1 MNNMVYIVFPGYRME
16 GINAWYSVENLR
28 VALLNKG
35 LQSKL
40 ICFSDYTN
48 DEFSNLSTPLGV
60 ILIHVITHMCTVKFA
75 RHLNVVSGWKSI
87 FLNDFNSHDG
97 ASNKLR
103 MYYVLNKNNISIPKT
118 ISINGYSPL
127 KEADADSL
135 INEFNGNVVIK
146 PYRGFRGQHTFLC
159 NNGRELLERLNII
172 RSSKQLQFEKIGVS
186 NSQAVLQEY
195 VSDYNDL
202 YIRIYATNNH
212 MGGYLG
218 LVAPS
223 EENKFNNFN
232 KYRFR
237 VPYKIEPEVRNMLY
251 KALNVLNINV
261 AACDLLKDD
270 NGYKIMDINAFGDF
284 KTYDA
289 VCKVNFVDNIVECF
303 YNKLIAQGK
312 A

>member
-1 MNNMVYIVFPGYRME
+1 MNDVVYIVFPGYRVE
-16 GINAWYSVENLR
+16 GIDTWYSVEKLK
-28 VALLNKG
+28 VTLFNKG
-35 LQSKL
+35 IQSKL
-40 ICFSDYTN
+40 ICFGDYTN
-48 DEFSNLSTPLGV
+48 DEFSKLSTPLGV

-75 RHLNVVSGWKSI
+75 HHLNVVSGWKSI
-87 FLNDFNSHDG
+87 FLNDFNSHDRV
-97 ASNKLR
+97 SNKLR
-103 MYYVLNKNNISIPKT
+103 MYSILNQNNIPIPKT
-118 ISINGYSPL
+118 IAINGYSIL
-127 KEADADSL
+127 EDGDADRL
-135 INEFNGNVVIK
+135 IKTFNGDIVVK

-159 NNGRELLERLNII
+159 KHREELLQSINII
-172 RSSKQLQFEKIGVS
+172 RSNRRLQYEEVGIKG
-186 NSQAVLQEY
+186 SQVVLQEY
-195 VSDYNDL
+195 VREYDDL
-202 YIRIYATNNH
+202 YIRIYTTNNH

-270 NGYKIMDINAFGDF
+270 NGYKIMDINAFGAF

-289 VCKVNFVDNIVECF
+289 VCKVNFVDKIVECF
-303 YNKLIAQGK
+303 YNKLISQG
-312 A
+312 